1 MQHITLNIDGMTC
14 NGCVASVT
22 KILQGVDGVASAEVS
37 LADKRGLPPWK
48 TAVMTLPYKEKRCPR
63 RPAGFFL
70 LDPDPASSLKMRLTI
85 HRGTFHATKNP
96 LPD

>member
-37 LADKRGLPPWK
+37 LADKR
-48 TAVMTLPYKEKRCPR
+48 AEV
-63 RPAGFFL
+63 AF
-70 LDPDPASSLKMRLTI
+70 D
-85 HRGTFHATKNP
+85 ATKTSVDA
-96 LPD
+96 LIAAVEDGGYDASL

>member
-37 LADKRGLPPWK
+37 LADKR
-48 TAVMTLPYKEKRCPR
+48 AEV
-63 RPAGFFL
+63 AF
-70 LDPDPASSLKMRLTI
+70 D
-85 HRGTFHATKNP
+85 ATKTSVEA
-96 LPD
+96 LIAAVEDGGYDASL

>member
-37 LADKRGLPPWK
+37 LADKRAEVAFDAEK
-48 TAVMTLPYKEKRCPR
+48 TSPEALIAAVEDGGY
-63 RPAGFFL
+63 
-70 LDPDPASSLKMRLTI
+70 DASL
-85 HRGTFHATKNP
+85 
-96 LPD
+96 

>member
-37 LADKRGLPPWK
+37 LADKR
-48 TAVMTLPYKEKRCPR
+48 AEV
-63 RPAGFFL
+63 AF
-70 LDPDPASSLKMRLTI
+70 D
-85 HRGTFHATKNP
+85 ATKTSVEALIAAVEDGGYDASLQRKETP
-96 LPD
+96 PPPGGVFSA

>member
-37 LADKRGLPPWK
+37 LADKRAAVAFDAEK
-48 TAVMTLPYKEKRCPR
+48 TSVDALIAAVEDGGY
-63 RPAGFFL
+63 
-70 LDPDPASSLKMRLTI
+70 DASL
-85 HRGTFHATKNP
+85 
-96 LPD
+96 

>member
-37 LADKRGLPPWK
+37 LADKR
-48 TAVMTLPYKEKRCPR
+48 AEV
-63 RPAGFFL
+63 AF
-70 LDPDPASSLKMRLTI
+70 D
-85 HRGTFHATKNP
+85 ATKTSIDA
-96 LPD
+96 LIAAVEDGGYDASL

>member
-37 LADKRGLPPWK
+37 LADKRAEGAFDAEK
-48 TAVMTLPYKEKRCPR
+48 TSVDALIAAVEDGGY
-63 RPAGFFL
+63 
-70 LDPDPASSLKMRLTI
+70 DASL
-85 HRGTFHATKNP
+85 
-96 LPD
+96 

>member
-37 LADKRGLPPWK
+37 LADKRAEVAFDAAK
-48 TAVMTLPYKEKRCPR
+48 TNPEALIAAVEDGGY
-63 RPAGFFL
+63 
-70 LDPDPASSLKMRLTI
+70 DASL
-85 HRGTFHATKNP
+85 
-96 LPD
+96 

>member
-37 LADKRGLPPWK
+37 LADKR
-48 TAVMTLPYKEKRCPR
+48 AEV
-63 RPAGFFL
+63 AF
-70 LDPDPASSLKMRLTI
+70 D
-85 HRGTFHATKNP
+85 ATKTSVDA
-96 LPD
+96 LIAAVEDGGYAASL